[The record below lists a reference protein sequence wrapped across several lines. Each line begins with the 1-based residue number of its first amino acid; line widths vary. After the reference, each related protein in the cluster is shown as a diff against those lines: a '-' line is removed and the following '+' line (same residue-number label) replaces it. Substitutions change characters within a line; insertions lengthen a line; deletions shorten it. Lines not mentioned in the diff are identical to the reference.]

1 MGEIP
6 CNTIKIRFVCW
17 DHIVSFSW
25 NVKETITRLIPCVG
39 ADGAFDS
46 AADMHM
52 ICDLDRE

>member
-1 MGEIP
+1 M
-6 CNTIKIRFVCW
+6 
-17 DHIVSFSW
+17 SFSW